1 MIHDFLKLQ
10 DHSQTKKNTQ
20 KKFFMGNGFVTTDFA
35 EAANKLLQRDHKAFL
50 HLLEHYSHGGLG
62 AYFVP
67 NVFFSEVPKVIDY
80 GADKGAAYNA
90 KYTNHIR
97 GDDAEKEVYKKLKLY
112 FEGNKDDVLILHSH
126 KFLNDESNNEKD
138 FILLNLSKGY
148 ILVVEVK
155 SSSSQYAKGKKQL
168 LDTKERI
175 AEIVGNVMAT
185 TKWKFAGVFIAKS
198 KSFKPMFNCEK
209 CSLFTIIGID
219 NIAKQLPK
227 IEKEILKRHE
237 IGKLIMMFS
246 TFILFMSSN
255 NQY

>member
-1 MIHDFLKLQ
+1 
-10 DHSQTKKNTQ
+10 
-20 KKFFMGNGFVTTDFA
+20 MGNGFVTTNFA
-35 EAANKLLQRDHKAFL
+35 EAANILLKRDHKAFL

-67 NVFFSEVPKVIDY
+67 NTFFSQMPKNIDF
-80 GADKGAAYNA
+80 GADKGAAHNT
-90 KYTNHIR
+90 KYENIIR
-97 GDDAEKEVYKKLKLY
+97 GEVAEHEVFKKLQKY
-112 FEGNKDDVLILHSH
+112 FEGKKDDVLILSSH

-155 SSSSQYAKGKKQL
+155 SSSSQYSKGKKQL
-168 LDTKERI
+168 LDAQKRI

-198 KSFKPMFNCEK
+198 KSEKEMFDCEN

-219 NIAKQLPK
+219 NIAKQLPE
-227 IEKEILKRHE
+227 IEKQILKEHE
-237 IGKLIMMFS
+237 NGKF
-246 TFILFMSSN
+246 
-255 NQY
+255 